1 MFRVIGLDVAYG
13 DVQVLWDVSLHLD
26 RGELVSVIGPNGAG
40 KTTLLRSIVG
50 LVKSQKPANGRGQIQ
65 LEGES
70 LVGLP
75 TEEIVSKGIAIV
87 PEGAG
92 VFPDMTV
99 LDNLRL
105 GSYLPEART
114 HREETLQQVFELFP
128 RMEDRRQQIAK
139 TLSGGERQMLAIGRA
154 LMSRPRLLLLDE
166 PSLGLQPSIVA
177 QMFETIQT
185 VNRLGTTVLLVE
197 QKVTFSLEI
206 SSRAYVLENG
216 RVVLEGL
223 GHDLLENEHVKKAYL
238 AM

>member
-50 LVKSQKPANGRGQIQ
+50 LVKSQKPADARGQIQ